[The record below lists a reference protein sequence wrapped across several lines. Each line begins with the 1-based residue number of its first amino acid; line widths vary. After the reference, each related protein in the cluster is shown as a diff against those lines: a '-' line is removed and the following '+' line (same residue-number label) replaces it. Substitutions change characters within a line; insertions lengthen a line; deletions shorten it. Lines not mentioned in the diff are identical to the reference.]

1 MKDSLYKDGTT
12 FSDTAKGIKME
23 SPQILKIKIPEEF
36 ELDGSTGFLH
46 IDGEDRTSDFLQSEA
61 GEITIA
67 PRNEG
72 DIKIS
77 LHVKLK
83 DPNINID
90 VFSPVMWQWE
100 LSGTHK
106 KKLVLKKKIKEHKL
120 KTARWKM
127 WFINHSMA

>member
-1 MKDSLYKDGTT
+1 
-12 FSDTAKGIKME
+12 ME

-72 DIKIS
+72 DIKID

-90 VFSPVMWQWE
+90 VFSVMWQWE

-106 KKLVLKKKIKEHKL
+106 KETSPEKKNLTKKIKEHKR
-120 KTARWKM
+120 KIARWKM

>member
-1 MKDSLYKDGTT
+1 
-12 FSDTAKGIKME
+12 ME
-23 SPQILKIKIPEEF
+23 SAQTLKISIPEEF
-36 ELDGSTGFLH
+36 ELYGSTEALKIDDVDYTSMFL
-46 IDGEDRTSDFLQSEA
+46 EKN
-61 GEITIA
+61 GEITIP

-72 DIKIS
+72 DIKIN
-77 LHVKLK
+77 LNVKLK

-106 KKLVLKKKIKEHKL
+106 KKLVLKKKNLTKKIKEHKR
-120 KTARWKM
+120 KIARWKM